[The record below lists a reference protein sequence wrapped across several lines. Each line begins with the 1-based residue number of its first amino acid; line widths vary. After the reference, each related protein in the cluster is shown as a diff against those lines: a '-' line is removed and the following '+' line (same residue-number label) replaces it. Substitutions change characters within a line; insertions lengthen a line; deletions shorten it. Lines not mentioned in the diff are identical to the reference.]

1 MAHCLGRRRTAV
13 DVEQVAM
20 TAVRMEVRRQD
31 ATVLRIAGTL
41 RRSQNDRAGAVAEQD
56 AGAAV
61 IPVENA
67 RAGFGADD
75 QRRASLPGTAEIVSH
90 RQRIAEDGAPLLHR
104 TGGPRVTAQA
114 RLH

>member
-1 MAHCLGRRRTAV
+1 MIRRPPRTTCTDTRFPYTTLFRSDLPPRHAEMAHCLGRRRTAV

-56 AGAAV
+56 AGDRKSTRL
-61 IPVENA
+61 N
-67 RAGFGADD
+67 
-75 QRRASLPGTAEIVSH
+75 SSH
-90 RQRIAEDGAPLLHR
+90 
-104 TGGPRVTAQA
+104 
-114 RLH
+114 

>member
-67 RAGFGADD
+67 REGFGADD
-75 QRRASLPGTAEIVSH
+75 QRRASLPGTDEIV
-90 RQRIAEDGAPLLHR
+90 RPRPRIQDAGTPPLH
-104 TGGPRVTAQA
+104 TDGGPGGK
-114 RLH
+114 